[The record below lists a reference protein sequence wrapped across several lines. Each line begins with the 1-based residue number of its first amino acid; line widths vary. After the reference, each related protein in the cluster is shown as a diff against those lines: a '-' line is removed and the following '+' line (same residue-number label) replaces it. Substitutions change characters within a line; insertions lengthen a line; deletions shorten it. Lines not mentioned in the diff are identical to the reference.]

1 VTAAAPKFNN
11 DRRGKP
17 RELSTVV
24 PFEAF
29 SLSGSREMRNLN
41 SVHLNSV
48 QPSAISSLLIY
59 PAGLLE
65 KFKTYYRSLFGLT
78 RPLGVA

>member
-1 VTAAAPKFNN
+1 
-11 DRRGKP
+11 
-17 RELSTVV
+17 
-24 PFEAF
+24 
-29 SLSGSREMRNLN
+29 MRNLN

-78 RPLGVA
+78 RPLELPELSSSYALLDASQYLIQTGA